1 MQSRLAGT
9 ATRWSWVLAQANN
22 KQALRRGLASAL
34 AGRTA
39 DPPNAIHSGEVE
51 AGPAHA
57 VHYRKPEGQ
66 GNVVDAD
73 TENQE
78 IELKPSKET
87 GPLVP
92 PGTPYGSPPRLES
105 TGLSQASNPITQQ
118 KRSHSHSH
126 ATSLEKVSC
135 AGLDGTPWPEEIEKE
150 QSDRERQAEDDREYY
165 KHHKAS
171 PLSEIK
177 MVDTRKP
184 ITRVTDASKFEVGG
198 DVIGWRPEQL
208 DTAEEALLRAV
219 RIWRQNAM
227 RGDPDLPHGRVLREL
242 RGEWF

>member
-1 MQSRLAGT
+1 M
-9 ATRWSWVLAQANN
+9 
-22 KQALRRGLASAL
+22 
-34 AGRTA
+34 
-39 DPPNAIHSGEVE
+39 
-51 AGPAHA
+51 
-57 VHYRKPEGQ
+57 
-66 GNVVDAD
+66 DAD
-73 TENQE
+73 TENHQE

-92 PGTPYGSPPRLES
+92 PGTPYSYGSPPRLES

-118 KRSHSHSH
+118 KRSH
-126 ATSLEKVSC
+126 ATSLEEVSC
-135 AGLDGTPWPEEIEKE
+135 AGLDGTPWPEEKEKE

-198 DVIGWRPEQL
+198 EVIGWRPEQL
-208 DTAEEALLRAV
+208 DTAEEALKRAV
-219 RIWRQNAM
+219 QIWRQNAM

>member
-1 MQSRLAGT
+1 M
-9 ATRWSWVLAQANN
+9 
-22 KQALRRGLASAL
+22 
-34 AGRTA
+34 
-39 DPPNAIHSGEVE
+39 
-51 AGPAHA
+51 
-57 VHYRKPEGQ
+57 
-66 GNVVDAD
+66 DAD
-73 TENQE
+73 TENQ
-78 IELKPSKET
+78 ET

-92 PGTPYGSPPRLES
+92 PGTPYGSLPRLES
-105 TGLSQASNPITQQ
+105 AGLSQASNPITQQ

-135 AGLDGTPWPEEIEKE
+135 AGLDGTPWPEEIEKK

-177 MVDTRKP
+177 MVDMRKP
-184 ITRVTDASKFEVGG
+184 ITRLTDGTANASKFEVGG